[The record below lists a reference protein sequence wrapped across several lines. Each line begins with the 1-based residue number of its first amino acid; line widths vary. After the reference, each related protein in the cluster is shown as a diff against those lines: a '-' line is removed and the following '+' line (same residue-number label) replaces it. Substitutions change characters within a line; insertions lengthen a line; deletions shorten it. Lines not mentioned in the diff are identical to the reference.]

1 MEDIRKAAEKSLFFA
16 FDRDQTSLYLHC
28 TKPQRKNDQTA
39 MRVKTLYFKIFVSLL
54 LIASLTTSII
64 TTIGHAAIRTVIG
77 TVTKVSDGDSI
88 QITTAEQTKLKVRL
102 YGIDAPE
109 TPKIN
114 HRTGQV
120 NKPGQPYGGESW
132 KALENKIMGKQVRME
147 ILDIDKYRRMV
158 GMIWLGERNINLE
171 MVREGF
177 AEAFIEYL
185 KPPYRTQFL
194 DAEREAKSA
203 WRGVWSLP
211 DYERPRAFRK
221 RLKVSGGE

>member
-1 MEDIRKAAEKSLFFA
+1 MRLKSLCF
-16 FDRDQTSLYLHC
+16 
-28 TKPQRKNDQTA
+28 
-39 MRVKTLYFKIFVSLL
+39 KTLISLL
-54 LIASLTTSII
+54 LVATLTAFINTPVS
-64 TTIGHAAIRTVIG
+64 HAAIRTVTG

-109 TPKIN
+109 IFKIS

-120 NKPGQPYGGESW
+120 SKPGQPHGKESW
-132 KALENKIMGKQVRME
+132 KMLENKIMGEKVRLE

-158 GMIWLGERNINLE
+158 GIIWLGDRNINLE

-185 KPPYRTQFL
+185 KPPYRAQFL
-194 DAEREAKSA
+194 ESEQEARKA
-203 WRGVWSLP
+203 RRGIWSIP
-211 DYERPRAFRK
+211 DYERPRDFRK
-221 RLKVSGGE
+221 RLNVSGGE